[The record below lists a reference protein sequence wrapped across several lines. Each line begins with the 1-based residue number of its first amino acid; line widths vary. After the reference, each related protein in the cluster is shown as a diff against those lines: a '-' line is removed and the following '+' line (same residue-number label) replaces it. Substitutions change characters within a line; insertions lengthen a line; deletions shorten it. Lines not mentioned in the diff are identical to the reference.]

1 MYLSKIS
8 QPLNALTI
16 NINRETMKFLR
27 YYKYSLYS
35 IGVAV
40 LLLGWASCSPMNE
53 PYKEFIEDGEI
64 IYPAT
69 PDSVLV
75 HPGKNRIKLSWLLP
89 SDPSIRKARVYWQNR
104 SDSVEVAIDRTGDA
118 DTERASVM
126 LEDMEEGS
134 YTFDIRHFDDEG
146 NVSIET
152 AVIGFVYGDSYINSL
167 LARMVNRTNY
177 AIEDDTMK
185 IVWGPPGDETAIA
198 TELTYQDLSGTLR
211 SITVPREENTT
222 VTGDYDFDATNTF
235 QYRTMYLPDSM
246 AIDTFYTETQTERIN
261 EILLKNSGQPFEHGE
276 WDGNRWGYPKYWVV
290 NDAVKNKSGYGGF
303 DGYKGGYLS
312 IDKWGFQAEIING
325 KIYKPVMLPAGA
337 YSFEANFTDGN
348 ARISV
353 LDEAYMVVAE
363 GDTIPDIQDV
373 ETASLGYT
381 FLDNPIEQIAFTL
394 NQQKKISFGF
404 VATFR
409 QKSQNIRCHSVRLYY
424 KRQ

>member
-1 MYLSKIS
+1 
-8 QPLNALTI
+8 
-16 NINRETMKFLR
+16 MKFR
-27 YYKYSLYS
+27 YYKYSLFS
-35 IGVAV
+35 IGTAV
-40 LLLGWASCSPMNE
+40 LLLGLASCSPMNE
-53 PYKEFIEDGEI
+53 PYKEFIEEGEI

-75 HPGKNRIKLSWLLP
+75 HPGKNRIKLSWLVP

-167 LARMVNRTNY
+167 LARVVNR
-177 AIEDDTMK
+177 AGFAVADDTMK
-185 IVWGPPGDETAIA
+185 IMWGPPGDETAIA
-198 TELTYQDLSGTLR
+198 SELTYQDLSGTLR
-211 SITVPREENTT
+211 SITVSREEESTAI
-222 VTGDYDFDATNTF
+222 GDYDFDATDAF
-235 QYRTMYLPDSM
+235 RYRTMYVPDSM

-261 EILLKNSGQPFEHGE
+261 EILLKNSGYPFEHGE
-276 WDGNRWGYPKYWVV
+276 WDGNRWGYPKYWIV
-290 NDAVKNKSGYGGF
+290 NDSVKNMNGYGGF
-303 DGYKGGYLS
+303 DGYRGGGYLAME
-312 IDKWGFQAEIING
+312 KWSSGQAEIING

-337 YSFEANFTDGN
+337 YSFEANFTDERGS
-348 ARISV
+348 ISV
-353 LDEAYMVVAE
+353 RDEAYMVIAE

-394 NQQKKISFGF
+394 NQQKKISLGF

-409 QKSQNIRCHSVRLYY
+409 QDRQNFRCHSVRLYY
-424 KRQ
+424 QR